1 MNAAHLNDEI
11 NQFDSSLC
19 GSYHQ
24 PCSTLRR
31 SCGIVQAVFDHPLRI
46 DSFRQRGY
54 FRVVAMIHH
63 VAQSGSSL
71 PPSSGAR
78 PWQTKGCGAPAPAQR
93 SGRVRRAL
101 ILLALLLVPAPN
113 RAHSGV
119 VRVPFRTVQSMIL
132 VQGSVNGR
140 PVTFLLDTGADR
152 TIVSVRTYGDLQFQL
167 HPIQHNHNGPGM
179 IGESLRLPV
188 DLTLANRLWVGQRV
202 SVMNLEDLQK
212 ILGITFDGLL
222 GEDILR
228 EFRSVR
234 IDYHA
239 HVIELEE

>member
-1 MNAAHLNDEI
+1 
-11 NQFDSSLC
+11 
-19 GSYHQ
+19 
-24 PCSTLRR
+24 
-31 SCGIVQAVFDHPLRI
+31 
-46 DSFRQRGY
+46 
-54 FRVVAMIHH
+54 
-63 VAQSGSSL
+63 
-71 PPSSGAR
+71 
-78 PWQTKGCGAPAPAQR
+78 
-93 SGRVRRAL
+93 
-101 ILLALLLVPAPN
+101 LLLVPAPN
-113 RAHSGV
+113 RARSGV

-152 TIVSVRTYGDLQFQL
+152 TIISVKKYGDLEFQL
-167 HPIQHNHNGPGM
+167 HHVQRSLNGPGM
-179 IGESLRLPV
+179 TGESVRLPV

-202 SVMNLEDLQK
+202 AVMNLEDLQK

-228 EFRSVR
+228 EFRSIR